1 MSLTVI
7 GVDPHKRSHTA
18 VVLDAAEEIAAQ
30 VHVLADRRQTDRLLA
45 WANPWPQRIWAIEN
59 VHGMGKL
66 LTQQLLRRGEQVVDV
81 PTTLTHRTRR
91 LSGQSGRKTDAHDAR
106 SVAIAAAN
114 PARLRAAE
122 LEDVTDVLGLLVA
135 RRWQLV
141 SHRHQLICRT
151 HAVLAELTPAGAK
164 RRLTADDA
172 RRQLRRIGPVTMV
185 DLERRRIVLDLL
197 EEWRWIDR
205 HLPDIETRIH
215 DTLSVHGTTLTSIYG
230 IGEIGAATMIAAVGD
245 IGRFPSAGHFAAFN
259 GTAPLEASSGDIH
272 RHRLSRQGNRQLNAV
287 LHIAAVTQ
295 IRHDTPGRTYY
306 RRKLAEHKT
315 PGEAR
320 RALKRQLSNVVYRHL
335 LTDARAREAVRG
347 GQTGTRL
354 ASA

>member
-1 MSLTVI
+1 MPTTII

-18 VVLDAAEEIAAQ
+18 VVLDAAEEIDSQ
-30 VHVLADRRQTDRLLA
+30 VQVPADRRQVDRLLA

-66 LTQQLLRRGEQVVDV
+66 LSQQLLRRGEQVVDV
-81 PTTLTHRTRR
+81 PTTLSHRTRK

-114 PARLRAAE
+114 PARLRSAV
-122 LEDVTDVLGLLVA
+122 LEDVTDTLGLLVA

-141 SHRHQLICRT
+141 SHRHQIVCRV
-151 HAVLAELTPAGAK
+151 HALLSDLCPSGVK
-164 RRLTADDA
+164 RGISADDA
-172 RRQLRRIGPVTMV
+172 ARKLRNIGPVTLI
-185 DLERRRIVLDLL
+185 DLERRRSVIELI

-205 HLPDIETRIH
+205 RIPAVE
-215 DTLSVHGTTLTSIYG
+215 DRIRDSLQVHGTTLTDIFG
-230 IGEIGAATMIAAVGD
+230 IGDIGAATIIAGVGD
-245 IGRFPSAGHFAAFN
+245 VHRFPTRGHFAAFN
-259 GTAPLEASSGDIH
+259 GTAPIDASSGDIH
-272 RHRLSRQGNRQLNAV
+272 RHRLSRRGNRRLNAV
-287 LHIAAVTQ
+287 LHIAAVSQ
-295 IRHDTPGRTYY
+295 MRWDTPGQAYY

-335 LTDARAREAVRG
+335 LADAHAREAVRG
-347 GQTGTRL
+347 GQVGTEL